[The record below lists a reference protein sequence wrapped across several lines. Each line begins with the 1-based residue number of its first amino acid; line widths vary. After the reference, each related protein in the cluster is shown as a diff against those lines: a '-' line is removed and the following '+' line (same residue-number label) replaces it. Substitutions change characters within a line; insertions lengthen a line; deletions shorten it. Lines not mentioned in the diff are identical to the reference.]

1 MVGCEMTS
9 LAIGSVAERDR
20 EIGVLMERYRIRP
33 GSRVDLAGI
42 DSREKVAFDHLTKSS
57 SQKVLATMNREL
69 SELQRLLWGDG
80 DQALLVVLQAMDT
93 GGKDGTIRK
102 VFSGVN
108 PQGVDVH
115 GFSVPGPHEAAH
127 DYLWRVHRRTPA
139 RGRIGV
145 FNRSHYEDVLVV
157 RVNDLV
163 PESVWSKRYNQI
175 RDFEEMLC
183 DEGTTIV
190 KIMLNISKAEQKE
203 RLQARLDD
211 PSKNY
216 KFNPSDLSSREKWDD
231 YMVAYDD
238 AISLTSTDR
247 APWYIVPSDRK
258 WYRNLVVS
266 QILIDTI
273 RDMGLAYPVTE
284 FDLDGITIE

>member
-1 MVGCEMTS
+1 
-9 LAIGSVAERDR
+9 
-20 EIGVLMERYRIRP
+20 MERYRIP
-33 GSRVDLAGI
+33 AGSQVDLATI
-42 DSREKVAFDHLTKSS
+42 DPGEKAAYRNLKKSS
-57 SQKVLATMNREL
+57 SLSHLADMNREL
-69 SELQRLLWGDG
+69 AELQRLLWGDG
-80 DQALLVVLQAMDT
+80 RRSLLLVLQAMDT

-115 GFSVPGPHEAAH
+115 GFGVPGPHEADH
-127 DYLWRVHRRTPA
+127 DYLWRVHLRTPA
-139 RGRIGV
+139 KGRIAV

-157 RVNDLV
+157 RVNELV
-163 PESVWSKRYNQI
+163 PQETWSRRYDHI
-175 RDFEEMLC
+175 RDFESMLV

-190 KIMLNISKAEQKE
+190 KIMLHISKAEQKE

-231 YMVAYDD
+231 YMEAYEA
-238 AISLTSTDR
+238 AIAETSTEA
-247 APWYIVPSDRK
+247 APWHVVPSDRK

-273 RDMGLAYPVTE
+273 KSLDLAYPTAD
-284 FDLDGITIE
+284 FDPASVVID

>member
-1 MVGCEMTS
+1 M
-9 LAIGSVAERDR
+9 D
-20 EIGVLMERYRIRP
+20 RYRILP
-33 GSRVDLAGI
+33 GSVVDLSEI
-42 DSREKVAFDHLTKSS
+42 DPGEKTAFHQLKKVSS
-57 SQKVLATMNREL
+57 VPVLAEMKREL
-69 SELQRLLWGDG
+69 AELQRLLWSDG
-80 DQALLVVLQAMDT
+80 SRSVLVVFQAMDT

-108 PQGVDVH
+108 PQGVDVY
-115 GFSVPGPHEAAH
+115 GFGVPGPHEAAH
-127 DYLWRVHRRTPA
+127 DYLWRIHLRAPA
-139 RGRIGV
+139 EGRIGV

-163 PESVWSKRYNQI
+163 PERVWSRRYEQI
-175 RDFEEMLC
+175 RDFEEMLH

-190 KIMLNISKAEQKE
+190 KIMLHISKDEQKQ

-216 KFNPSDLSSREKWDD
+216 KFNPSDLSSREKWNE
-231 YMVAYDD
+231 YMIAYDD
-238 AISLTSTDR
+238 AISLTSTDY

-266 QILIDTI
+266 QILINTI
-273 RDMGLAYPVTE
+273 RGMDLAYPISD
-284 FDLDGITIE
+284 FDLSEIAID